1 MPIEFTRHPI
11 LKPPSDEEIV
21 LLGEAD
27 PKLLE
32 ELHRAHEGR
41 IQAAEEDPLRYGFD
55 LPGWSRMRDAIS
67 EYDEVITFGGNRCL
81 AAEQEI
87 FDPVAQKS
95 RRVDEIDGDFNVL
108 AYDEA
113 NDRVLEAEAL
123 VPFRKPALD
132 LYCYQLSDGEEIR
145 CSSTHRVLSFGSYHP
160 IADVTFLDAPEPL
173 DASLKLL
180 PSSDGSRLVSTV
192 DIDPLELHEGV
203 QHCFQIAQDSQW
215 SYSVYFRQYDGQPPV
230 LLTDDQGSLPS
241 LDDAL
246 GRMGY
251 TSDALENPGRRP
263 QCTRLYLVFDLPSTQ
278 DDLHQ
283 SGVQSA
289 GTESRSSCT
298 PCKSASRLPLGQGT
312 LTAHQQSIVEFSL
325 RIQSSCVS
333 GPQGIR
339 FGYVLAYSCLGE
351 NRSYYNIRVNN
362 YFLRRDTVW
371 DFTVP
376 TYHNYLIGNTVNH
389 NSGKTTGCA
398 KMVME
403 AVTQNQ
409 DGHVV
414 CFSQNA
420 DTSVKVQQ
428 AAIWEMMPKEFRRKT
443 KSIEGYINFSM
454 QNGFTG
460 SSFIFPDTR
469 TRVDFKT
476 YTQFS
481 NNQTILEGFEF
492 GFRGANNLNIG
503 AWLDEYLGDAALVNT
518 LRFRLAT
525 RNSKMILGFTP
536 IDGYTP
542 FVSEYLKGAETLE
555 TRRAELLG
563 RDVPVKQY
571 SPERDA
577 AVVYLHSDENP
588 FGGYDRIAKDLRNSS
603 DDQIMVR
610 AYGLPTKSMTSL
622 LPNFSPEVNVL
633 SEEPNKYGMTFPDKK
648 SLTWYQVVDPAFARN
663 YVAIW
668 AGVSEDEEIFIRR
681 EWPDRDTY
689 GEWALFGD
697 PKWRKGP
704 ASDKIGYDVQRYC
717 ELFEEIEEELGI
729 EVTERIGDSR
739 FFAKENENNVD
750 LFTAFYDFGMN
761 FTPSD
766 GQQEGIGNTSLDD
779 WFFYNPNYDLDPA
792 NRPRCYVHQDC
803 GNLIESMI
811 NYNAAGKAD
820 EALKDFFDLI
830 RYLRMS
836 NGGMGPDYFT
846 SSDMGITR
854 KQQGGY

>member
-1 MPIEFTRHPI
+1 MTIEFTKHPA
-11 LKPPSDEEIV
+11 LEAPTDEEIV

-27 PKLLE
+27 PKLLVA
-32 ELHRAHEGR
+32 LHEAHEGR
-41 IQAAEEDPLRYGFD
+41 IRSAEEDPLRHGFE
-55 LPGWSRMRDAIS
+55 LPGWSRMRNALQD
-67 EYDEVITFGGNRCL
+67 YDEVITFGGNR
-81 AAEQEI
+81 
-87 FDPVAQKS
+87 
-95 RRVDEIDGDFNVL
+95 
-108 AYDEA
+108 
-113 NDRVLEAEAL
+113 
-123 VPFRKPALD
+123 
-132 LYCYQLSDGEEIR
+132 
-145 CSSTHRVLSFGSYHP
+145 
-160 IADVTFLDAPEPL
+160 
-173 DASLKLL
+173 
-180 PSSDGSRLVSTV
+180 
-192 DIDPLELHEGV
+192 
-203 QHCFQIAQDSQW
+203 
-215 SYSVYFRQYDGQPPV
+215 
-230 LLTDDQGSLPS
+230 
-241 LDDAL
+241 
-246 GRMGY
+246 
-251 TSDALENPGRRP
+251 
-263 QCTRLYLVFDLPSTQ
+263 
-278 DDLHQ
+278 
-283 SGVQSA
+283 
-289 GTESRSSCT
+289 
-298 PCKSASRLPLGQGT
+298 
-312 LTAHQQSIVEFSL
+312 
-325 RIQSSCVS
+325 
-333 GPQGIR
+333 
-339 FGYVLAYSCLGE
+339 
-351 NRSYYNIRVNN
+351 
-362 YFLRRDTVW
+362 
-371 DFTVP
+371 
-376 TYHNYLIGNTVNH
+376 
-389 NSGKTTGCA
+389 SGKTTGCA

-403 AVTQNQ
+403 SVTENM

-420 DTSVKVQQ
+420 DTSIKVQQ
-428 AAIWEMMPKEFRRKT
+428 AAVWEMMPREFRRKT
-443 KSIEGYINFSM
+443 KSIDGYINFSM

-492 GFRGANNLNIG
+492 GFRNPTGTNIG

-525 RNSKMILGFTP
+525 RDSKMLLGFTP

-542 FVSEYLKGAETLE
+542 FVSDYLKGAETLE
-555 TRRAELLG
+555 TKPASLLNEEQ
-563 RDVPVKQY
+563 VPVIQY

-577 AVVYLHSDENP
+577 GVVYLHSDENP
-588 FGGYDRIAKDLRNSS
+588 FGGYDRIAKDLKNANR
-603 DDQIMVR
+603 DTIMVR

-633 SEEPNKYGMTFPDKK
+633 SEEPNKYDMTFPDKK

-750 LFTAFYDFGMN
+750 LFTSFYDFGMN

-792 NRPRCYVHQDC
+792 NRPRCYVHEDC
-803 GNLIESMI
+803 GNLIDSMI
-811 NYNAAGKAD
+811 NYNASGKAD

-836 NGGMGPDYFT
+836 NGGMGPDYFA

>member
-1 MPIEFTRHPI
+1 MTIEFTKHPA
-11 LKPPSDEEIV
+11 LEAPTDEEIV

-27 PKLLE
+27 PKLLVA
-32 ELHRAHEGR
+32 LHEAHEGR
-41 IQAAEEDPLRYGFD
+41 IRSAEEDPLRHGFE
-55 LPGWSRMRDAIS
+55 LPGWSRMRNALQD
-67 EYDEVITFGGNRCL
+67 YDEVITFGGNR
-81 AAEQEI
+81 
-87 FDPVAQKS
+87 
-95 RRVDEIDGDFNVL
+95 
-108 AYDEA
+108 
-113 NDRVLEAEAL
+113 
-123 VPFRKPALD
+123 
-132 LYCYQLSDGEEIR
+132 
-145 CSSTHRVLSFGSYHP
+145 
-160 IADVTFLDAPEPL
+160 
-173 DASLKLL
+173 
-180 PSSDGSRLVSTV
+180 
-192 DIDPLELHEGV
+192 
-203 QHCFQIAQDSQW
+203 
-215 SYSVYFRQYDGQPPV
+215 
-230 LLTDDQGSLPS
+230 
-241 LDDAL
+241 
-246 GRMGY
+246 
-251 TSDALENPGRRP
+251 
-263 QCTRLYLVFDLPSTQ
+263 
-278 DDLHQ
+278 
-283 SGVQSA
+283 
-289 GTESRSSCT
+289 
-298 PCKSASRLPLGQGT
+298 
-312 LTAHQQSIVEFSL
+312 
-325 RIQSSCVS
+325 
-333 GPQGIR
+333 
-339 FGYVLAYSCLGE
+339 
-351 NRSYYNIRVNN
+351 
-362 YFLRRDTVW
+362 
-371 DFTVP
+371 
-376 TYHNYLIGNTVNH
+376 
-389 NSGKTTGCA
+389 SGKTTGCA

-403 AVTQNQ
+403 SVTENM

-420 DTSVKVQQ
+420 DTSIKVQQ
-428 AAIWEMMPKEFRRKT
+428 AAVWEMMPREFRRKT
-443 KSIEGYINFSM
+443 KSIDGYINFSM

-492 GFRGANNLNIG
+492 GFRNPSGTNIG

-525 RNSKMILGFTP
+525 RDSKMLLGFTP

-542 FVSEYLKGAETLE
+542 FVSDYLKGAETLE
-555 TRRAELLG
+555 TKPASLLNEEQ
-563 RDVPVKQY
+563 VPVIQY

-577 AVVYLHSDENP
+577 GVVYLHSDENP
-588 FGGYDRIAKDLRNSS
+588 FGGYDRIAKDLKNANR
-603 DDQIMVR
+603 DTIMVR

-633 SEEPNKYGMTFPDKK
+633 SEEPNKYDMTFPDKK

-750 LFTAFYDFGMN
+750 LFTSFYDFGMN

-792 NRPRCYVHQDC
+792 NRPRCYVHEDC
-803 GNLIESMI
+803 GNLIDSMI
-811 NYNAAGKAD
+811 NYNASGKAD

-836 NGGMGPDYFT
+836 NGGMGPDYFA